1 LSQTQEYS
9 VTNVE
14 QLQQAG
20 LIQTHHPLTPEEVA
34 TVNNLS
40 SAEVDALISV
50 KAKLGDQ
57 FFARKV
63 PDGDGGHRMGTLI
76 V

>member
-1 LSQTQEYS
+1 

-20 LIQTHHPLTPEEVA
+20 LIQTHNPLTPEEEA
-34 TVNNLS
+34 TVNSLS

-50 KAKLGDQ
+50 KAKLGDS
-57 FFARKV
+57 FFQRKV
-63 PDGDGGHRMGTLI
+63 KDGDGHRMGTML

>member
-1 LSQTQEYS
+1 M
-9 VTNVE
+9 TNVD

-20 LIQTHHPLTPEEVA
+20 LIQTHNPLTPEEVE
-34 TVNNLS
+34 TVNHLS

-50 KAKLGDQ
+50 KAKLGDS
-57 FFARKV
+57 FFQRKV
-63 PDGDGGHRMGTLI
+63 QDGDGHRMGTLL